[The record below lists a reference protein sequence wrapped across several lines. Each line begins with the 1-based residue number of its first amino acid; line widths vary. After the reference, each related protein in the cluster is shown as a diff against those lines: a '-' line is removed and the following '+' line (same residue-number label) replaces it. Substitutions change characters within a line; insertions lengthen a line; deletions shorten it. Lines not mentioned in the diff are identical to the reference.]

1 MKNSLLLSINIG
13 ILISYIFTYFCHD
26 KIIDYS
32 KDLSHEL
39 RKKYEK
45 IRKERMTHF
54 LIGVILSI
62 AVGVAYYY
70 FSEKATSMFQKIN
83 IILLIVLLLP
93 MIVYKLL
100 PKSDYMLNH
109 SQKDQDY
116 KDWFN
121 IYLCMKN
128 KSTYGFFCG
137 FTASLL
143 LLTLMNVD

>member
-83 IILLIVLLLP
+83 IILLIVLLLQ
-93 MIVYKLL
+93 MIVYNLL
-100 PKSDYMLNH
+100 EKWSTKSV
-109 SQKDQDY
+109 
-116 KDWFN
+116 
-121 IYLCMKN
+121 
-128 KSTYGFFCG
+128 TR
-137 FTASLL
+137 ALL
-143 LLTLMNVD
+143 LLWAAVRTRNVFSKTRRPSCRQTWDTK